1 MTYSISQFYLFSK
14 NIFTSHNA
22 SDPCMPIRGILIFLF
37 GAAMA
42 WTPDPDVAIGRYH
55 GTTGEKI
62 PTATLS
68 NVACKMTGR
77 VN

>member
-1 MTYSISQFYLFSK
+1 
-14 NIFTSHNA
+14 
-22 SDPCMPIRGILIFLF
+22 
-37 GAAMA
+37 MA